1 MRFRVWLLD
10 LLASTWALVFVLVA
24 AVFGMAAIATVS
36 VGVDLAAWWSI
47 TGTLVSL
54 LIVVF
59 LAYIGAASERDA
71 PPAKAG
77 DRPMRTHDRPRSI
90 ENGDGSY
97 TITDTLGGARFS

>member
-1 MRFRVWLLD
+1 VRFRVWLLD
-10 LLASTWALVFVLVA
+10 LLATWWGLVFVLVA
-24 AVFGMAAIATVS
+24 AVFGMAAIATLS
-36 VGVDLAAWWSI
+36 LGVDLVAWLST

-71 PPAKAG
+71 PPSKAG
-77 DRPMRTHDRPRSI
+77 DRPAKAVDPRRSI

-97 TITDTLGGARFS
+97 TITDTLGAARYS